1 MLILKDLL
9 DVIEV
14 LKKVDTQ
21 NWDNLCDPTYMG
33 HLSADAFCARVRL
46 IHSIENIEIPI
57 E

>member
-9 DVIEV
+9 DAIEV

-21 NWDNLCDPTYMG
+21 NWDNLRDPTYMG
-33 HLSADAFCARVRL
+33 HLSADAFCARVQL